1 MNNQIRN
8 ELIELMYLSQNKEDK
23 KYIGK
28 SIDSIL
34 RQIELDL
41 ERRIVDA
48 KYTIKECEE
57 NLKILEEVKK
67 ILRRTNNE
75 RIKRIRN

>member
-23 KYIGK
+23 KYIDK

-34 RQIELDL
+34 KQIELDL
-41 ERRIVDA
+41 ERRIRDA
-48 KYTIKECEE
+48 KYTIEQCESDLE
-57 NLKILEEVKK
+57 TLKEVKK
-67 ILRRTNNE
+67 I
-75 RIKRIRN
+75 IKGN